1 MIYGLGAALV
11 WGFADLF
18 AAIVGRRIGSAR
30 TLAIAQVAGLCV
42 VGIVAVVVH
51 PSLDLSRSQL
61 VGLVANGLVVTVAY
75 ITLYRGLE
83 LGPVALV
90 SPVAAAYAAITIGL
104 AIVFLNESLAGWV
117 LAGALVTLV
126 GVALTSTDPRE
137 LTTARSDPGERPSG
151 VPWGLAAMAT
161 FGVST
166 FVLAQYA
173 RDLGWLLPVLVT
185 RCTTTAAVLLW
196 MVAFRPE
203 PGRGVSFGPA
213 IGAILI
219 GAVDVFGILMY
230 ARGVQLGLVTIVAAA
245 SATFPI
251 VSVLGGVLI
260 LRERPAL
267 SQSVGVVLVIGGLL
281 TLALS
286 R

>member
-30 TLAIAQVAGLCV
+30 TLAIAQVAGL
-42 VGIVAVVVH
+42 VVVAIVSLIAH
-51 PSLDLSRSQL
+51 PSEVSRSQL

-90 SPVAAAYAAITIGL
+90 SPIAAAYAAITIGL

-117 LAGALVTLV
+117 LAGAIVTLV

-137 LTTARSDPGERPSG
+137 LATANPGSGDRPSG
-151 VPWGLAAMAT
+151 VPWGLAAMVT

-173 RDLGWLLPVLVT
+173 KDLGWLMPVLVT

-203 PGRGVSFGPA
+203 PGRHVSRGPA
-213 IGAILI
+213 LGAILI

-251 VSVLGGVLI
+251 VSVIGGVVI
-260 LRERPAL
+260 LRERPAP